1 MSMFH
6 FKVVW
11 NDTSWQEFDSSLSY
25 EAVNAIN
32 YTEREKQIMC
42 VWERDSTRVFH
53 VHFNEK
59 SSSYCVN
66 SRTDITTLCYE
77 LQSSITACHMSLYG
91 FFLSPFNWVIWHHS
105 GTTSK
110 RWHVCSIRYNANTRR
125 RLNYLSFWIFF
136 VKH

>member
-1 MSMFH
+1 MKWH
-6 FKVVW
+6 KLARVW
-11 NDTSWQEFDSSLSY
+11 FLTELRGSKCHKLHW
-25 EAVNAIN
+25 
-32 YTEREKQIMC
+32 EREKQIMC
-42 VWERDSTRVFH
+42 VWARDSTRVFR

-66 SRTDITTLCYE
+66 SHTDITTLCYE

-136 VKH
+136 CETLRMNCAH